1 MFYWTGKTEPPNGW
15 IFRTA
20 VSEVGGAAPYIPPYG
35 TGGGGKEKITEQGQQ
50 REGKSEL
57 DTVTVLNLQLQL
69 LKPFIMWGK
78 SKLYIVLLDSKK
90 KGRDKGHGVGYTRIQ
105 GVKGDY
111 MRLWWN
117 HCSISFSNTW

>member
-1 MFYWTGKTEPPNGW
+1 MARE
-15 IFRTA
+15 
-20 VSEVGGAAPYIPPYG
+20 GGVKG
-35 TGGGGKEKITEQGQQ
+35 KITEQGQQ

-78 SKLYIVLLDSKK
+78 SKLYIILLDSKK
-90 KGRDKGHGVGYTRIQ
+90 KGGDKGHGGGVGYTRIQ